1 MKEAAPHIANPA
13 LQRTAEPFFQRS
25 AEKGKD
31 DNAFFSSIQTKLSVG
46 AKDDTY
52 EKEADAMADKVVN
65 SPAAAEQ
72 VPTTA
77 AESTVQ
83 KKTDASLNTPSPL
96 QAQVQARF
104 ESDSTEEKLQKKE
117 EEGNEEQV
125 LKKPVAT
132 DGQDAGT
139 VQRMC
144 RECDEGDKIFRS
156 ADPDVSGMS
165 KRDAVIAMAKTML
178 GKIKAK
184 QPGAGG
190 QREGADKLW
199 EIFKLAAPGV
209 WQEDDIKTFGK
220 PYPSW
225 CGIFS
230 VWAHKKAGIDLGNW
244 QMGKGVSAFGTLK
257 QTTSP
262 QPGDIG
268 YIDQPFQ
275 HHCIITKVNGATID
289 SIDGNSGL
297 FSEVIEN
304 TRPAK
309 AYSGFFT
316 AFSGSDS
323 GTVSK
328 KDIEGSIQKQADG
341 SAGTAPSSV
350 ETSLASSKGSG
361 SSLPAT
367 TKTEM
372 ESGLGADFSNVKIHT
387 GSNAAQMSKDLNAQ
401 AFTHGS
407 DVYFNSNKFN
417 PDTSSGKH
425 LLAHELTHTMQ
436 QGAAPAIQKK
446 PSLTGLKIQKAAP
459 KTTDKYKGSIK
470 KDDVDVDVSGK
481 LYTLKFKSG
490 GKEYKLDLGKNPA
503 EIYLPEISMP
513 YLKHR
518 NASRFPA
525 VLMSLA
531 GRGETKQKENWN
543 ASVKDAVRQKVE
555 DLTKGVSPNSKG
567 AYFFCLRQK
576 SDFHMIGTKDEITE
590 RSNIPKWNKD
600 GLPNEHQVDHI
611 VEYQLGGN
619 DGGGAKPNNYELL
632 DALANTTS
640 GNNIKI
646 ERFSRIAQGLDYF
659 RQYNTLD
666 SPAKFPGIPLDK
678 EAQSTFIQY
687 YAKVADWKLPYDGN
701 GEMFWTFE
709 HITDGKHLKHL
720 TKMSQSEQQKLEGSS
735 TELLI
740 YVSESLGSPKRV
752 PLPVAATKDYFKG
765 MDLKQIGDNKNIKD
779 GDKIIFHLTEKF
791 SKRLNT
797 NQDIEFGLKEVA
809 GRTNAFYIQSTKDF
823 NKGMFTKFEGASPV
837 TINDLS
843 LDENY
848 GLVLNGTITADLPL
862 LKGLIIDFL
871 ANGPDLNFRALVDL
885 DVVGANFPKIFKLT
899 KARLIFGY
907 KSADNILSLEGS
919 IAFEIEKL
927 GWGEITAKTLG
938 EKDGFEVSGKF
949 HFDKSILDGSIDVTY
964 NSVKGW
970 TIKGDA
976 NIVGG
981 KKLKGVKDGK
991 IHFEYNQAEETFTL
1005 GGTAH
1010 LTVPGISEI
1019 TIDSKI
1025 GKDGDFEIK
1034 AAVTLAKIPRIKSGK
1049 VTVTIGKSKPKD
1061 GQPAGDSDWDM
1072 GMEGTIEPDFNYG
1085 GLSDVVVTFG
1095 YSKGAYDIGISAKYK
1110 KGKFHADKIE
1120 AGVTN
1125 KPVSKDG
1132 KKQEGEP
1139 TDDMTFYGGFEMGV
1153 DVYDGIGGTITC
1165 QLLPDGDVTLDGK
1178 VEVKE
1183 DKELFSMK
1191 PWEKELLKVDKDI
1204 PIASCVVVTL
1214 NLYIGGQIKLY
1225 ADLKPLMIK
1234 TGSYL
1239 KVGNL
1244 SLKKFDDPVITSK
1257 IILGSSLVAGAKVSL
1272 AIGLSASLLGVIKA
1286 RIAGVADVNFVA
1298 IEAAVTGILEM
1309 GWSKETG
1316 IDIKEA
1322 SIDLEMASKLIVSF
1336 GVKAEVLL
1344 DLWLTTITLW
1354 DHEWP
1359 VAADTIPID
1368 IFGEGKKTWKL
1379 PLQSGGKVGE
1389 PDHATNMKSVSDKT
1403 SPDEVQSR
1411 AKDKSEG
1418 VQRPK
1423 VDKQA
1428 QVQQVTQDEVLANF
1442 RDPRRFNFDSSE
1454 NYLETRYG
1462 LYDYLKLHSGEDP
1475 KIDLNFIDEE
1485 IKKAEFEEYDAFT
1498 TFIMS
1503 DASFSDDAKSMIIE
1517 DFIVNH
1523 PTLGETE
1530 KVNLRSLIP
1539 VKAPASQKASAKD
1552 RGKTVPK
1559 KTPEITTPVRPVQAK
1574 AKASGSKKT
1583 GSVTSRTGKQV
1594 LKNRSQKNT
1603 HKTGKRTEFNEFTE
1617 MEEGLFIPDMEL
1629 STNHDL
1635 YNNDFEDMEQDDTTA
1650 LNSMNDIENGTDDNN
1665 EDNHF
1670 KPFYMRSTRT
1680 RKPLQQRAE
1689 EKSRSAFFSGPEK
1702 KEKSNNGAFFQAK
1715 LNVGEANDP
1724 MEKEAD
1730 KVADSVTG
1738 KGKPKEDRKE
1748 DIAKGA
1754 GVGKPEQEANKG
1766 KTPGADKPAV
1776 EDKKEKDKTSVQ
1788 KKGKQEETEEEN
1800 KTVVNKKD
1808 SAAVPATASA
1818 AKGQAVESAIAEK
1831 SGKGGSM
1838 PANVLQEMQ
1847 SAIGHDF
1854 GDVHIHTD
1862 SDAAAL
1868 SEELDAQAFTTG
1880 KDIYFNS
1887 GKFDPESESGKHLL
1901 AHELTHVVQQNKDT
1915 IRRDPKADKEE
1926 KTRAQTVRDDYQKA
1940 LKAKVVHWEEVATL
1954 FNAFNEPEQREKMAQ
1969 LGGAQL
1975 FQLHQGAVN
1984 AAGVGPYSAAATMTT
1999 PVPDMPAATA
2009 AAIETQMIHYNYQ
2022 AAIDLIVE
2030 DLDKRGVINR
2040 SLLTGGTMRYLEKKN
2055 IRGEGRVVAPGF
2067 DQKTGKAKMSDANIG
2082 ADAFSPSAGLPLL
2095 YSTVIHEFQ
2104 HVEQMQKPG
2113 DSKAEI
2119 PDQGNDDQTHIQQEV
2134 EAYST
2139 ELIRAKESGMYN
2151 IPDQVQDTWSRL
2163 HNKWQDLT
2171 DDTKKRK
2178 VNELYKKAHE
2188 VAQQALGKSLHLIFT
2203 PLKP

>member
-1 MKEAAPHIANPA
+1 MKEAAAHIANPV
-13 LQRTAEPFFQRS
+13 LQKRAEPFFQRM
-25 AEKGKD
+25 ADEGKD

-46 AKDDTY
+46 AKDDPY

-65 SPAAAEQ
+65 SPATAEQ
-72 VPTTA
+72 APVAA

-83 KKTDASLNTPSPL
+83 KKTDAPLNAPSPL

-104 ESDSTEEKLQKKE
+104 ESDSNEEKLQKKE
-117 EEGNEEQV
+117 EENNGTPVQ
-125 LKKPVAT
+125 KKPVA
-132 DGQDAGT
+132 GEQQENGT

-156 ADPDVSGMS
+156 GDPDVSGMS

-184 QPGAGG
+184 QPGGGG

-316 AFSGSDS
+316 AFSGADG

-350 ETSLASSKGSG
+350 ETSLAASKGSG
-361 SSLPAT
+361 SSLPAA

-372 ESGLGADFSNVKIHT
+372 ESGIGADFSNVKIHT
-387 GSNAAQMSKDLNAQ
+387 DSRAAQMNKELNAQ
-401 AFTHGS
+401 AFAHGN

-425 LLAHELTHTMQ
+425 LLAHELTHTVQ
-436 QGAAPAIQKK
+436 QGAAPAVQKK
-446 PSLTGLKIQKAAP
+446 PSLTGLKIQKAGP
-459 KTTDKYKGSIK
+459 KTTDKYKGAIK
-470 KDDVDVDVSGK
+470 KEDVDAQVSGN
-481 LYTLKFKSG
+481 LYTLKFIKG
-490 GKEYKLDLGKNPA
+490 GKEYKLDLDKNPK

-518 NASRFPA
+518 NASKFPKPIP
-525 VLMSLA
+525 SLS
-531 GRGETKQKENWN
+531 GRGKTKQIENWN
-543 ASVKDAVRQKVE
+543 AYVKDEVKKRVE
-555 DLTKGVSPNSKG
+555 DLTKGKTPNSKG
-567 AYFFCLRQK
+567 TYFFTLRK
-576 SDFHMIGTKDEITE
+576 KNDFHIIG
-590 RSNIPKWNKD
+590 NKD
-600 GLPNEHQVDHI
+600 QIELQAYIPTWNRNGLPNNHQVDHI
-611 VEYQLGGN
+611 VEYQLGGS
-619 DGGGAKPNNYELL
+619 DSGSNYELL
-632 DALANTTS
+632 DALANGTS
-640 GNNIKI
+640 GNNIKV
-646 ERFSRIAQGLDYF
+646 ERFSRIAQALDYF
-659 RQYNTLD
+659 RQYNLLE
-666 SPAKFPGIPLDK
+666 PGKFPSVPATNEEVQANFL
-678 EAQSTFIQY
+678 QY
-687 YAKVADWKLPYDGN
+687 YDTVVDWKLPFDGD
-701 GEMFWTFE
+701 GEMYWTYDD
-709 HITDGKHLKHL
+709 ITSGKHFNHLKPMPL
-720 TKMSQSEQQKLEGSS
+720 AEQQKLEG
-735 TELLI
+735 TDKELLI
-740 YVSESLGSPKRV
+740 YVSQSLGSPKRI
-752 PLPVAATKDYFKG
+752 PIPIAYTKNYFKG
-765 MDLKQIGDNKNIKD
+765 MDLKQIGDNSGNVKD
-779 GDKIIFHLTEKF
+779 GDKIFFLLTDEF
-791 SKRLNT
+791 SKRLPANT
-797 NQDIEFGLKEVA
+797 NIDFDLKEVA
-809 GRTNAFYIQSTKDF
+809 GMHNSFYIQTRTDF
-823 NKGMFTKFEGASPV
+823 NKNMFTKFEGASPV
-837 TINDLS
+837 TINDMS

-862 LKGLIIDFL
+862 LKGLVIDFL
-871 ANGPDLNFRALVDL
+871 ANGPDLNFKAFVDL
-885 DVVGANFPKIFKLT
+885 SVVGANFPKIFKLT
-899 KARLIFGY
+899 RAQLIFSY
-907 KSADNILSLEGS
+907 KSSNNILALQGS
-919 IAFEIEKL
+919 IGFEIEKL
-927 GWGEITAKTLG
+927 GYGEITAKTLG

-949 HFDKSILDGSIDVTY
+949 NFDKSILDGSIDVTY

-991 IHFEYNQAEETFTL
+991 IHFEYNEAEETFTL
-1005 GGTAH
+1005 GGSAH

-1025 GKDGDFEIK
+1025 GKDGNFEIK
-1034 AAVTLAKIPRIKSGK
+1034 AEVTLAKIPKIKSGK
-1049 VTVTIGKSKPKD
+1049 VMVTIGKSKPKD

-1085 GLSDVVVTFG
+1085 GLSDVVATFG

-1125 KPVSKDG
+1125 KPVSKEG
-1132 KKQEGEP
+1132 KKQEGDP
-1139 TDDMTFYGGFEMGV
+1139 TGDMTFYGGFEMGV
-1153 DVYDGIGGTITC
+1153 DIYDGIGGTITC

-1272 AIGLSASLLGVIKA
+1272 AVGLSASLLGVIKA

-1298 IEAAVTGILEM
+1298 IEAAITGMLEM

-1389 PDHATNMKSVSDKT
+1389 PDHAANMKDVSDKT

-1428 QVQQVTQDEVLANF
+1428 QVQQVTQDEVIA
-1442 RDPRRFNFDSSE
+1442 RFHNKDRFDFNQSVDYSA
-1454 NYLETRYG
+1454 TRWG
-1462 LYDYLKLHSGEDP
+1462 LYEYLKEHSGMDP
-1475 KIDLNFIDEE
+1475 KIDFGFIDDE
-1485 IKKAEFEEYDAFT
+1485 IRKAEFEEYDSFT
-1498 TFIMS
+1498 TYIMELTG
-1503 DASFSDDAKSMIIE
+1503 FNDDQKAQIIE

-1523 PTLGETE
+1523 PTLGDTE
-1530 KVNLRSLIP
+1530 ITNLRSLIP
-1539 VKAPASQKASAKD
+1539 VKAPPSAKPSPKES
-1552 RGKTVPK
+1552 GKSQPK
-1559 KTPEITTPVRPVQAK
+1559 KTPDIPSPVKPAPPGTTIQKKSKSGAVTRRSRNSSRPVK
-1574 AKASGSKKT
+1574 
-1583 GSVTSRTGKQV
+1583 RGKQA
-1594 LKNRSQKNT
+1594 LKNKSQKNS
-1603 HKTGKRTEFNEFTE
+1603 HKKSGENESAE
-1617 MEEGLFIPDMEL
+1617 MEEVFIPDMEL
-1629 STNHDL
+1629 IANNDF
-1635 YNNDFEDMEQDDTTA
+1635 YNNDFEDMEQDSETA
-1650 LNSMNDIENGTDDNN
+1650 LAGMNEVEDEIDNT

-1689 EKSRSAFFSGPEK
+1689 EKSRSAFFSGPDK

-1724 MEKEAD
+1724 AEKEAD

-1766 KTPGADKPAV
+1766 KTPGADKPA
-1776 EDKKEKDKTSVQ
+1776 EDKKEKEKTSVQ

-1808 SAAVPATASA
+1808 TAAVPATASA
-1818 AKGQAVESAIAEK
+1818 AKGGGVESAIAEK
-1831 SGKGGSM
+1831 NGKGSSM
-1838 PANVLQEMQ
+1838 PADVLQEMQ

-1854 GDVHIHTD
+1854 SDVNIHTD
-1862 SDAAAL
+1862 SAAAAM

-1926 KTRAQTVRDDYQKA
+1926 KTRAQKVRDDYQKA
-1940 LKAKVVHWEEVATL
+1940 LKAKVVNWEEVATL

-1969 LGGAQL
+1969 LSGGQL

-1984 AAGVGPYSAAATMTT
+1984 AVGVGPYSSAALMTT
-1999 PVPDMPAATA
+1999 PVPEMASGVA
-2009 AAIETQMIHYNYQ
+2009 AAIETQMIHYQYQ
-2022 AAIDLIVE
+2022 EAIDLTIE
-2030 DLDKRGVINR
+2030 DLGKRGVINR
-2040 SLLTGGTMRYLEKKN
+2040 SLLTGGRMLYLNKAN
-2055 IRGEGRVVAPGF
+2055 LRGEGRVLAPGF
-2067 DQKTGKAKMSDANIG
+2067 DQKTGKAKPSDANIG
-2082 ADAFSPSAGLPLL
+2082 SDAFSPSAGLPLL
-2095 YSTVIHEFQ
+2095 YSTIIHEFQ

-2113 DSKAEI
+2113 ESKAEI

-2134 EAYST
+2134 EAYAT

-2151 IPDQVQDTWSRL
+2151 IPDQIQDTWSRL

-2188 VAQQALGKSLHLIFT
+2188 IAQQALGKSLHLIFT